1 MRSQLLLRRRP
12 FAPRAGSPQQ
22 QQQPPS
28 DKVARARGEQQQQS
42 ISSPFDKIQR
52 IRKVKKAGIGLSA
65 AALVGSAAAAV
76 AAGSGSAGGLVSFQ
90 PELLD
95 AIEAAATVS
104 AALVAATGLSLAAA
118 KLSLGERLHLEVE
131 GPRLFVEVLPEVAPS
146 PPSSGSSPPSPSSS
160 SGSSS
165 SSLRP
170 DGRPHLVV
178 RDAGDGRGRGVYVRE
193 RTAGAEGREQPLS
206 LLPRG
211 SFLGCYEGDLLSER
225 AFWERYPGGVGDYCI
240 GCGGGFC
247 LDGAPLARELLESSG
262 GGGGCGKEEEE
273 EEEELRADDRNSV
286 TMVVCLTL
294 LRSYG
299 KLFTELAYVLCC
311 VSRSLERAYEIR

>member
-95 AIEAAATVS
+95 AIEAAATAS

-118 KLSLGERLHLEVE
+118 KLSLGERLHLEV
-131 GPRLFVEVLPEVAPS
+131 
-146 PPSSGSSPPSPSSS
+146 
-160 SGSSS
+160 
-165 SSLRP
+165 
-170 DGRPHLVV
+170 
-178 RDAGDGRGRGVYVRE
+178 
-193 RTAGAEGREQPLS
+193 
-206 LLPRG
+206 
-211 SFLGCYEGDLLSER
+211 
-225 AFWERYPGGVGDYCI
+225 
-240 GCGGGFC
+240 
-247 LDGAPLARELLESSG
+247 
-262 GGGGCGKEEEE
+262 
-273 EEEELRADDRNSV
+273 
-286 TMVVCLTL
+286 
-294 LRSYG
+294 
-299 KLFTELAYVLCC
+299 
-311 VSRSLERAYEIR
+311 